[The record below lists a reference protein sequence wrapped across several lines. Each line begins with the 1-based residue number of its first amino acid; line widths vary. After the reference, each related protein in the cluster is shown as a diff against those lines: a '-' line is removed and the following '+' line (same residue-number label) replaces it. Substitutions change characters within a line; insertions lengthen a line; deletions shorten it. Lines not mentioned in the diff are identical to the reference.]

1 MVLTNEKTRLSG
13 SRICLMKQIDYTDL
27 NAAES
32 IGHVFGFIAPVLLVV
47 ILVVLAVKSFF

>member
-1 MVLTNEKTRLSG
+1 M
-13 SRICLMKQIDYTDL
+13 MKKIDYTDL
-27 NAAES
+27 DAAES